1 MTKQEKLTILNTTE
15 MCEGLW
21 TRTEGESMSVI
32 DYILIDKDSVESVKS
47 MTVDESK
54 EFSPAGYVDNKMTHS
69 DHNVL
74 LASLD
79 WIIMEKKQQKDE
91 SREITTSKGMENIR
105 REMQEERVSEMLQE
119 EGNVTKIYKGW
130 KDKVNEIWKGN
141 TTRVKKKNPRGS
153 TGI

>member
-1 MTKQEKLTILNTTE
+1 
-15 MCEGLW
+15 
-21 TRTEGESMSVI
+21 MSVI
-32 DYILIDKDSVESVKS
+32 DYILIDEDCVESVKS

-54 EFSPAGYVDNKMTHS
+54 EFSPVGYVDNKMTYS

-105 REMQEERVSEMLQE
+105 REMQEE
-119 EGNVTKIYKGW
+119 
-130 KDKVNEIWKGN
+130 
-141 TTRVKKKNPRGS
+141 
-153 TGI
+153 